1 MERNSREW
9 LVPLLGIA
17 FIVVLVVS
25 LIIQGSPTSADNPPS
40 QVQQWYQDNKDSAE
54 IGAFLGVVAG
64 ALLIFFGAYL
74 RKVLED
80 AEGQGSML
88 PILALIGL
96 SIVAVGAAIDG
107 MLLFAAAEAADDIPA
122 PEIQTIQAIWD
133 NDFLPFFLGVLVF
146 LWSVGISVLRS
157 GSCPSGSA
165 GLRSYSASS
174 RWPDRSDSSERSAP
188 RSGSSS
194 PASCSR
200 CGRAEARR
208 RSRRHRGVTGTEVQG
223 QGPRAEA
230 RARPS
235 LGRFAI
241 PRCAD
246 LAAIITECRRRTSR
260 IVRAMLDAF
269 NRATST
275 PASSS
280 WPRTSSGTTRLTPR
294 RRRTSGSRTR
304 SAGSSSPGSGLGDIH
319 G

>member
-157 GSCPSGSA
+157 GVLPKWLGWFAIVFGVVSLA
-165 GLRSYSASS
+165 GPLGFIGALGAAVWIIIASIMLS
-174 RWPDRSDSSERSAP
+174 IR
-188 RSGSSS
+188 
-194 PASCSR
+194 
-200 CGRAEARR
+200 ARR
-208 RSRRHRGVTGTEVQG
+208 PAQA
-223 QGPRAEA
+223 QP
-230 RARPS
+230 
-235 LGRFAI
+235 
-241 PRCAD
+241 
-246 LAAIITECRRRTSR
+246 
-260 IVRAMLDAF
+260 
-269 NRATST
+269 T
-275 PASSS
+275 PA
-280 WPRTSSGTTRLTPR
+280 
-294 RRRTSGSRTR
+294 
-304 SAGSSSPGSGLGDIH
+304 A
-319 G
+319 